1 MASQVHEN
9 GNIFGLGRLMVCY
22 LRDLYLGMCF
32 VCGVFVWRRFVCEGK
47 EREWRDVRA
56 QKKIGKQCCKF
67 LVILVRSLEC
77 VSSGAAAVGTGDY
90 NCGIVGVFLRDKF
103 PARAHAPHKLWNW
116 QRHTQIGSRWFLKYT
131 VKSGAFYDA
140 LFLYKS

>member
-9 GNIFGLGRLMVCY
+9 GN
-22 LRDLYLGMCF
+22 MCF

-56 QKKIGKQCCKF
+56 QKKIGKLCCKF

-90 NCGIVGVFLRDKF
+90 NCGIVGVFLRNKF

-116 QRHTQIGSRWFLKYT
+116 HSIFAMLKLDLVFAQFFTSFLLC
-131 VKSGAFYDA
+131 KS
-140 LFLYKS
+140 